1 MSDNR
6 ITMDA
11 LASDVAKQAAGIR
24 AAEMVED
31 GMVIGLGTGSTVL
44 FAMQN
49 LSVKVRD
56 GLDIAGVPTSFQA
69 AMRARELGIPLTTL
83 HDYPV
88 LDLAIDG
95 ADQVDP
101 CFRVIKGRGAAHLR
115 EKCVAAAAGCFIIVA
130 DPGKI
135 VPVLDAA
142 VPLEVLPFAVTPVL
156 SALKG
161 LSGEPVLREGRKK
174 DGPVITDNGNMVIDC
189 RFGPIHQPEQLE
201 ISLSTIPGVLSCGM
215 FCGFTKKTTIIVG
228 DVAGARILTRKKV
241 L

>member
-1 MSDNR
+1 MDIMRDNR
-6 ITMDA
+6 IIMDA
-11 LASDVAKQAAGIR
+11 LVPDVAKQAAGIR

-44 FAMQN
+44 FAMQQ
-49 LSVKVRD
+49 LSAKVRD

-83 HDYPV
+83 DDYPV

-101 CFRVIKGRGAAHLR
+101 EFRVIKGRGAAHLR
-115 EKCVAAAAGCFIIVA
+115 EKCVAAAAGRFIIVA

-135 VPVLDAA
+135 VSFLDAA

-161 LSGEPVLREGRKK
+161 LGGEPLLREGQKK

-189 RFGPIHQPEQLE
+189 RFGLIHQPEQLE
-201 ISLSTIPGVLSCGM
+201 LSLSTIPGVLSCGI
-215 FCGFTKKTTIIVG
+215 FCGFTEKTTVIVG
-228 DVAGARILTRKKV
+228 DLAGARFLTR
-241 L
+241 